1 MIVIEQTIDENTGLD
16 CWLIIDSEPYTVL
29 DRAFDAA
36 DARDIADYYADMA
49 ADPYANDDEFDY
61 EPDEDWRDQI

>member
-36 DARDIADYYADMA
+36 DARDIADYYSDIRGDA
-49 ADPYANDDEFDY
+49 YEYDDCQEFDA
-61 EPDEDWRDQI
+61 D